1 MITTER
7 LGDNHIV
14 DRGADGALVRVESE
28 VIQRLAQLRRYGRSL
43 AGDTDTQLG
52 RRVALKVS
60 LAAAVGATTID
71 ALEHR

>member
-43 AGDTDTQLG
+43 AGDRYAAGEPG
-52 RRVALKVS
+52 RPEGIAGCS
-60 LAAAVGATTID
+60 CGGHYD
-71 ALEHR
+71 

>member
-43 AGDTDTQLG
+43 AGD
-52 RRVALKVS
+52 RH
-60 LAAAVGATTID
+60 AAQPVGCAED
-71 ALEHR
+71 PA

>member
-14 DRGADGALVRVESE
+14 DRGADGALVRVEAE

-43 AGDTDTQLG
+43 AGD
-52 RRVALKVS
+52 RH
-60 LAAAVGATTID
+60 AVGASGRPEGIAGCSCAGHYD
-71 ALEHR
+71 

>member
-43 AGDTDTQLG
+43 AGD
-52 RRVALKVS
+52 RH
-60 LAAAVGATTID
+60 AAGAPGSPEGIAGCSCGGHYD
-71 ALEHR
+71 

>member
-43 AGDTDTQLG
+43 AGDRHAAGAPG
-52 RRVALKVS
+52 RPEGM

>member
-14 DRGADGALVRVESE
+14 DRGADGALVRVEPE

-43 AGDTDTQLG
+43 AGDRHAAGAPG
-52 RRVALKVS
+52 RPEGIAGCS
-60 LAAAVGATTID
+60 CGGHYD
-71 ALEHR
+71 